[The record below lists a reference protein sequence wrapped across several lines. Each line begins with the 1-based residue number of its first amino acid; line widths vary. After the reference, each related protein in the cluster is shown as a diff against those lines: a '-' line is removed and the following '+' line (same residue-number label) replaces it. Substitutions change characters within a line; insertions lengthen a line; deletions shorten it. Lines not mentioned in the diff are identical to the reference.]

1 MDHLQ
6 AENSMAC
13 ERYLL
18 DEMTEEERNSFEDH
32 YFSCLECAEDLRLA
46 GLMRDGARAGL
57 VESRPTVVPI
67 GRRGLPGTWSWRAWR
82 SSVALPWAAAATLA
96 LALGYQTLSTEFHGS
111 MGGGEPVAPVV
122 RAPAEAQTGLI
133 ALAPVTLR
141 PAARGNE
148 PVVRVGQ
155 GDSLTLAVDLGR
167 LGDSGFDR
175 AIPYELKLSTG
186 PIVMRGELTPPQR
199 GAPLLVLI
207 PAQKLEPGKHYVLSL
222 RNPGDSTLTSED
234 YRFTVGAP

>member
-18 DEMTEEERNSFEDH
+18 DEMSEQERNSFEDH

-46 GLMRDGARAGL
+46 GLMRDGVRAGL
-57 VESRPTVVPI
+57 VESRPAVVPI
-67 GRRGLPGTWSWRAWR
+67 RRRGLPRTWSWR
-82 SSVALPWAAAATLA
+82 SSVAVPWAAAATLA

-111 MGGGEPVAPVV
+111 MRGGEPVAAV
-122 RAPAEAQTGLI
+122 RAPAEARMGLI

-148 PVVRVGQ
+148 PVVRPGQ
-155 GDSLTLAVDLGR
+155 GGSLAVAVDLGS
-167 LGDSGFDR
+167 LGDTGFDR
-175 AIPYELKLSTG
+175 AIPYELKLSNG
-186 PIVMRGELTPPQR
+186 PIVMSGELTPPQP
-199 GAPLLVLI
+199 GVPLLVLI

-222 RNPGDSTLTSED
+222 RNPGGSALTSED